1 MDESKDSLHSR
12 TIDKRGFSLSKYVKM
27 NLKTNKIFL
36 CVFKT
41 VKTILNMIK
50 HNLKLQ
56 RINTRIDWSDIQNYD
71 QNLKQQYYNVFRK
84 KLNLRNPKTLSEK
97 MFWLRMYDNIPEKTI
112 LSDKILVRDWIKNKI
127 GDEYL
132 VPLYGVYNSFD
143 EIDFSK
149 LPKSFVLK
157 TNHGCGTNLIVKDK
171 EKFDKMAAR
180 DTVNKWLATNYFL
193 FAGEWQYK
201 DIKPRILIE
210 KYIEDFDSDLPDYK
224 YFCFNGKPYYIMYC
238 FNRSIKEEPDNT
250 FYDLS
255 WQNMKFSYFG
265 QLYDKDDV
273 PAPKNLQK
281 MNEIAEKL
289 CDGFK
294 HVRVDLYNIDGK
306 IYFGEMT
313 FTSYGGFIRF
323 NPPKWN
329 NIIGDLLKLQ

>member
-1 MDESKDSLHSR
+1 MGAVDMKNKFFAENFHFVKKMLKKNHMVVYIYTKIRKLFLRPHGMNAGIEWAD
-12 TIDKRGFSLSKYVKM
+12 ISKYK
-27 NLKTNKIFL
+27 K
-36 CVFKT
+36 
-41 VKTILNMIK
+41 
-50 HNLKLQ
+50 
-56 RINTRIDWSDIQNYD
+56 
-71 QNLKQQYYNVFRK
+71 NLKQQYYNVFGK
-84 KLNLRNPKTLSEK
+84 KLNLRNPKTISEK
-97 MFWLRMYDNIPEKTI
+97 MFWLRMYDNTKEKTI
-112 LSDKILVRDWIKNKI
+112 LTDKILVREWVKNKI
-127 GDEYL
+127 GGDYL
-132 VPLYGVYNSFD
+132 IPILGIYDSFEQINFD
-143 EIDFSK
+143 I
-149 LPKSFVLK
+149 LPDSFVIK
-157 TNHGCGTNLIVKDK
+157 TNHGSATNLIVRNKKAFDK
-171 EKFDKMAAR
+171 EFAK
-180 DTVNKWLATNYFL
+180 NKINEWLSTNYFYH
-193 FAGEWQYK
+193 AGEIQYK

-210 KYIEDFDSDLPDYK
+210 KYMENIDNDLPDYK